1 MTSPDEY
8 ENALREAEGKLKEAT
23 TADDVR
29 GVWRKHFGTVG
40 HRALGRL
47 LVGRSADEQLARRAR
62 RSEEK

>member
-1 MTSPDEY
+1 MTSPAEY
-8 ENALREAEGKLKEAT
+8 ENALREAERELNGAT
-23 TADDVR
+23 TAEDVR
-29 GVWRKHFGTVG
+29 KVWRKHFGMVG